1 MMKCEQKTRTQA
13 QNGIVQPQRVH
24 LRRLIHAPRTP
35 HALGSTPGYEH
46 DLTRRPS
53 LYSHLATPFN
63 APVKACGFFMPPV
76 NTLFIR
82 LPFLRTIVLDS
93 EIDGVRLPGPGASLG
108 EPLMNV
114 RERLRS
120 KCRCEQFSRSHQE
133 EELRCPCSAS
143 CPTRPALRL
152 SASSFHRWRWHP
164 VDRLDEGLHGSG
176 RSSVS
181 SARRSQ
187 PFRASP
193 LQHAMADAGLLRR
206 GARRCSGSLSR

>member
-1 MMKCEQKTRTQA
+1 MNKNTFTGTKWHRATTARSST
-13 QNGIVQPQRVH
+13 
-24 LRRLIHAPRTP
+24 RLIHAPRTP

-53 LYSHLATPFN
+53 VYSHLATPFN
-63 APVKACGFFMPPV
+63 APVKAWGFFMPPV
-76 NTLFIR
+76 NTLLIR

-133 EELRCPCSAS
+133 RIPCPGSWPRARHARHCD
-143 CPTRPALRL
+143 CPPRL
-152 SASSFHRWRWHP
+152 ST
-164 VDRLDEGLHGSG
+164 DGDGI
-176 RSSVS
+176 
-181 SARRSQ
+181 
-187 PFRASP
+187 
-193 LQHAMADAGLLRR
+193 
-206 GARRCSGSLSR
+206 LSID